1 MKLAHLILLLAVL
14 PINQPAFAAKKC
26 SDFKTQGEAQAQL
39 SFSNKMQFFV
49 SFRALIRGKDS

>member
-14 PINQPAFAAKKC
+14 PISQPAFAAKKC

-39 SFSNKMQFFV
+39 SFSNKNAIFCEF
-49 SFRALIRGKDS
+49 